1 MERFDRRLPFV
12 VFLSAVLE
20 VEQHRFI
27 SSTRNYM
34 KVSDPELLGRF
45 VLHSSV
51 NVRNMYLLLRSF
63 SRNAPKS
70 SSTDLVHDCILR
82 KKL

>member
-12 VFLSAVLE
+12 VFLSAVFE
-20 VEQHRFI
+20 VFI

-45 VLHSSV
+45 VLHSSI